1 MAPALQG
8 LRIIE
13 MVGLGPAPFAAMM
26 LADHGADVVRVHA
39 AHRKGGFPL
48 LDSRFDVLARG
59 RRSLA
64 LDLRA
69 PGASELLLELVGAAD
84 GLIEGFRPG
93 VMERMGLAPE
103 DCLRRQPRLVYG
115 RMTGWGQHGP
125 LARQAGHD
133 LNYLG
138 LTGALHAIG
147 AADRPPPV
155 PLNYVADFGGGGMLL
170 AFGMLAA
177 LLAVRGGAPGQVVD
191 AAMVDGASL
200 LASMFW
206 GFRAGGGW
214 SDRREGNLLDGG
226 AYFYATY
233 ACADGRFL
241 AVACVER
248 RFHDLLVE
256 RLRLDPA
263 VYTHDRDPARWPAL
277 RARLAALF
285 ATQPRDH
292 WAALFEDSDACVTPI
307 LDWREAAH
315 HGHAAARGAYVDVEG
330 VTQPAPAPRL
340 SATPA
345 REPAAAPA
353 VGAHSVEV
361 LREWGMA
368 PERVASALDS
378 GLIVQA

>member
-39 AHRKGGFPL
+39 AHRKGDFPL

-69 PGASELLLELVGAAD
+69 PGASDLLLELVGAAD

-103 DCLRRQPRLVYG
+103 ECLRRQPRLVYG
-115 RMTGWGQHGP
+115 RMTGWGQQGP

-147 AADRPPPV
+147 PADRPPSV
-155 PLNYVADFGGGGMLL
+155 PLNYVADFGGGMLL

-191 AAMVDGASL
+191 AAMVDGAGL
-200 LASMFW
+200 LAAMFW

-233 ACADGRFL
+233 ACVDGRFL

-256 RLRLDPA
+256 RLGLDPA
-263 VYTHDRDPARWPAL
+263 VYTHDRDPAQWPAL
-277 RARLAALF
+277 RARL
-285 ATQPRDH
+285 
-292 WAALFEDSDACVTPI
+292 AALFEDSDACVTPV

-315 HGHAAARGAYVDVEG
+315 HPHAAARAGYIDVEG

-345 REPAAAPA
+345 RQPAAAPA
-353 VGAHSVEV
+353 VGAHLVEV
-361 LREWGMA
+361 LHEWGLA
-368 PERVASALDS
+368 PERVAGALDS

>member
-1 MAPALQG
+1 MTPALQG

-26 LADHGADVVRVHA
+26 LADHGADVVRIHA
-39 AHRKGGFPL
+39 AHRKGDFPL
-48 LDSRFDVLARG
+48 LDSPYDVLARG

-69 PGASELLLELVGAAD
+69 PGASDLLLELVGASD

-103 DCLRRQPRLVYG
+103 ECLRRQPRLVYG
-115 RMTGWGQHGP
+115 RMTGWGQQGP
-125 LARQAGHD
+125 LAHQAGHD

-191 AAMVDGASL
+191 AAMVDGANL

-214 SDRREGNLLDGG
+214 SDRRENNLLDGG
-226 AYFYATY
+226 AYFYTTY

-248 RFHDLLVE
+248 RFHDLLLE

-263 VYTHDRDPARWPAL
+263 VYSHDRDPAQWPAL

-307 LDWREAAH
+307 LDWGEAVAH
-315 HGHAAARGAYVDVEG
+315 RHASARGAYVDVEG

-340 SATPA
+340 SVTPA
-345 REPAAAPA
+345 RAPAVAPA

-361 LREWGMA
+361 LREWGVA
-368 PERVASALDS
+368 PERVARALGS

>member
-1 MAPALQG
+1 MTPALQG

-26 LADHGADVVRVHA
+26 LADHGADVVRIHA
-39 AHRKGGFPL
+39 AHRKGDFPL
-48 LDSRFDVLARG
+48 LDSPYDVLARG

-69 PGASELLLELVGAAD
+69 PGASDLLLELVGASD

-103 DCLRRQPRLVYG
+103 ECLRRQPRLVYG
-115 RMTGWGQHGP
+115 RMTGWGQQGP
-125 LARQAGHD
+125 LAHQAGHD

-191 AAMVDGASL
+191 AAMVDGANL

-214 SDRREGNLLDGG
+214 SDRRENNLLDGG
-226 AYFYATY
+226 AYFYTTY

-248 RFHDLLVE
+248 RFHDLLLE

-263 VYTHDRDPARWPAL
+263 VYSHDRDPAQWPAL

-307 LDWREAAH
+307 LDWGEAVAH
-315 HGHAAARGAYVDVEG
+315 RHASARGAYVDVEG

-340 SATPA
+340 SVTPA
-345 REPAAAPA
+345 RAPAVAPA

-361 LREWGMA
+361 LREWGVA
-368 PERVASALDS
+368 PEWVARALGS

>member
-39 AHRKGGFPL
+39 AHRKGDFPL

-69 PGASELLLELVGAAD
+69 PGASDLLLELVGAAD

-103 DCLRRQPRLVYG
+103 ECLRRQPRLVYG
-115 RMTGWGQHGP
+115 RMTGWGQQGP

-147 AADRPPPV
+147 PADRPPSV
-155 PLNYVADFGGGGMLL
+155 PLNYVADFGGGMLL

-191 AAMVDGASL
+191 AAMVDGAGL
-200 LASMFW
+200 LAAMFW

-233 ACADGRFL
+233 ACVDGRFL

-256 RLRLDPA
+256 RLGLDPA
-263 VYTHDRDPARWPAL
+263 VYTHDRDPAQWPAL
-277 RARLAALF
+277 RAAGGAVRH
-285 ATQPRDH
+285 P
-292 WAALFEDSDACVTPI
+292 
-307 LDWREAAH
+307 
-315 HGHAAARGAYVDVEG
+315 AARPLGGAVRGQRRLRDARPG
-330 VTQPAPAPRL
+330 LARSRPSSACGGPRGL
-340 SATPA
+340 Y
-345 REPAAAPA
+345 RRRGGDAA
-353 VGAHSVEV
+353 GA
-361 LREWGMA
+361 GAA
-368 PERVASALDS
+368 PERHAGAPARRRARS
-378 GLIVQA
+378 GRAFGRGAARMGPGARARGRRAR

>member
-1 MAPALQG
+1 MTPALQG

-26 LADHGADVVRVHA
+26 LADHGADVVRIHA
-39 AHRKGGFPL
+39 AHRKGDFPL
-48 LDSRFDVLARG
+48 LDSPYDVLARG

-69 PGASELLLELVGAAD
+69 PGASDLLLELVGASD

-103 DCLRRQPRLVYG
+103 ECLRRQPRLVYG
-115 RMTGWGQHGP
+115 RMTGWGQQGP
-125 LARQAGHD
+125 LAHRAGHD

-191 AAMVDGASL
+191 AAMVDGANL

-214 SDRREGNLLDGG
+214 SDRRENNLLDGG
-226 AYFYATY
+226 AYFYTTY

-248 RFHDLLVE
+248 RFHDLLLE

-263 VYTHDRDPARWPAL
+263 VYSHDRDPAQWPAL

-307 LDWREAAH
+307 LDWGEAVAH
-315 HGHAAARGAYVDVEG
+315 RHASARGAYVDVEG

-340 SATPA
+340 SVTPA
-345 REPAAAPA
+345 RAPAVAPA

-361 LREWGMA
+361 LREWGVA
-368 PERVASALDS
+368 PERVARALGS